1 MRYALILFTLTACG
15 ILVSNVGTDV
25 QDTAMD
31 TENSSEEKVGEEN
44 SRMAPN
50 AGSGQPTYTNSNPD
64 SAADISTRAP
74 IPAIILPNNVCV
86 INTDLSPDRSIEDH
100 ILACIRA
107 QQIRRSIQK

>member
-1 MRYALILFTLTACG
+1 MRYAFIIFTLTACG
-15 ILVSNVGTDV
+15 ILAANVDADV
-25 QDTAMD
+25 TDTAVD

-44 SRMAPN
+44 AREMPN
-50 AGSGQPTYTNSNPD
+50 SLPRGPTYTNSNPD
-64 SAADISTRAP
+64 PGAVVGHRSP

-86 INTDLSPDRSIEDH
+86 INTDLSPDRSIEEH